1 MHATA
6 PPRHLGVCR
15 LLGVVLEEFL
25 QPLAAALSHD
35 ARVPPPASGAG
46 SGRDEGDGL
55 RGLGEGLG
63 ARLDLI
69 AAVTAGFL
77 ARHGLALPS
86 LRALVDVMVHEYSG
100 KSQMPSHAVVHQCP
114 SESASGSTRDGL
126 RRRDGLTMFSS
137 CWVRKED
144 Q

>member
-6 PPRHLGVCR
+6 PPRYLGVCR
-15 LLGVVLEEFL
+15 RLGVVLEEFL

-63 ARLDLI
+63 ARLDRI
-69 AAVTAGFL
+69 DAGTAGCF

-86 LRALVDVMVHEYSG
+86 LCALVDVMVQESSG
-100 KSQMPSHAVVHQCP
+100 QSPMPSHAVVHQCP

-126 RRRDGLTMFSS
+126 RRRDGLTMLSS
-137 CWVRKED
+137 
-144 Q
+144 

>member
-6 PPRHLGVCR
+6 PPRHLGVGR
-15 LLGVVLEEFL
+15 RLGVVLEEFL
-25 QPLAAALSHD
+25 QPLAASLSHD

-46 SGRDEGDGL
+46 SGRDEGEGL

-63 ARLDLI
+63 ARLARI

-86 LRALVDVMVHEYSG
+86 LRDLVDVIVLAYTG
-100 KSQMPSHAVVHQCP
+100 KPQ
-114 SESASGSTRDGL
+114 
-126 RRRDGLTMFSS
+126 
-137 CWVRKED
+137 
-144 Q
+144 